1 MNPFRPRPKLIE
13 RKREKLAELK
23 RLNRSIRDEPGET
36 TKHTAAQ
43 INSLGH
49 QIVDLELEIEELEED
64 QS

>member
-23 RLNRSIRDEPGET
+23 RLNRRIRDEPGET
-36 TKHTAAQ
+36 TKYAAGQ